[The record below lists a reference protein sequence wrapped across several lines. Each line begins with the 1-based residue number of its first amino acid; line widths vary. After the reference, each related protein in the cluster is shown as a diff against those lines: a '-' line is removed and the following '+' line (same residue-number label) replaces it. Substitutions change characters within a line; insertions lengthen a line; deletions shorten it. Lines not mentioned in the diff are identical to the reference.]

1 MTIWAKT
8 VPAKTDTTV
17 DSTGVTN
24 YPRVCNLPPPSLP
37 PALPQHEENYG
48 TCETANDMECI
59 SETSQCMW
67 KEWELHRLDD
77 IHT

>member
-8 VPAKTDTTV
+8 VPAETDTTV
-17 DSTGVTN
+17 D
-24 YPRVCNLPPPSLP
+24 RCNKLSARLQFAPTLP

-48 TCETANDMECI
+48 TCEMANDMECI

-67 KEWELHRLDD
+67 KEWEPHRLDD